1 MANLITSSLSYS
13 KEDAQKYF
21 LQPLFVQNSAMDYF
35 EIMTNVKSSQKLD
48 KFSTLDK
55 ITVAE
60 AAGFAGQTG
69 VTYTQRSVSVA
80 RMEAEVEQAGGA
92 FFNTIKGEL
101 LKLGL
106 NKDDVTGTIIQSIIA
121 DIMLRG
127 VKRDLERQLW
137 FSDSSNAAV
146 AYADYNSYDGIFK
159 QLAGLPAAQKLDI
172 ATGTGTNSMNA
183 ANAARDTFQAM
194 LEAMPNEGMENRADL
209 VFFCTRSMAD
219 NYRATL
225 RTGNQELAY
234 LSGVNGTPSL
244 AYQGIPVVEMAQW
257 DTHIAA
263 DSNVATPLVAPSLN
277 TAADKFDGHICVL
290 TVKNNIVIATDYNA
304 VSGADVW
311 YNKDLKVNR
320 FRFEYVIG
328 TNFKNT
334 ELTVTADSH
343 TN

>member
-1 MANLITSSLSYS
+1 MANLITTSLSYS

-21 LQPLFVQNSAMDYF
+21 LQPLFVQNSALDYF

-55 ITVAE
+55 ITKQE
-60 AAGFAGQTG
+60 AAGFNGATG
-69 VTYTQRSVSVA
+69 VTYTQRTIAVA
-80 RMEAEVEQAGGA
+80 RMEAEIEQSGGA

-106 NKDDVTGTIIQSIIA
+106 NKDDVTGTILQTIVA

-137 FSDSSNAAV
+137 FNDSANAD
-146 AYADYNSYDGIFK
+146 ADYNVYDGIFK
-159 QLAGLPAAQKLDI
+159 QLAGLPAGQKLAI
-172 ATGTGTNSMNA
+172 ASGALGAGVAKAEFQSMI
-183 ANAARDTFQAM
+183 D
-194 LEAMPNEGMENRADL
+194 AMPNEGLENRADL

-219 NYRATL
+219 NYRVSL
-225 RTGNQELAY
+225 STGGQELAY
-234 LSGVNGTPSL
+234 QSSVNGTPQL
-244 AYQGIPVVEMAQW
+244 AYQGIPIVEMAQW
-257 DTHIAA
+257 DTHISA
-263 DSNVATPLVAPSLN
+263 DATKLAPSLQN
-277 TAADKFDGHICVL
+277 GSNDFDGHIAVL
-290 TVKNNIVIATDYNA
+290 TVKNNIVIATDYNS
-304 VSGADVW
+304 VGGADVW

-334 ELTVTADSH
+334 ELTVTADS
-343 TN
+343 NS